1 MLLNAIFNVAAVV
14 IQCFLY
20 FMVWPQDTQ
29 GANGEMA
36 GGDQRIEVA

>member
-1 MLLNAIFNVAAVV
+1 MQFLSLQLWLFNVFY
-14 IQCFLY
+14 ILL
-20 FMVWPQDTQ
+20 VWPQDTQ